1 MLAAV
6 EIGEAYGAFA
16 PVLLQETNNTVVWLR
31 PSPVVA
37 KVATRADAKLDLR
50 LEHAVGTEL
59 AALGAD
65 VASPLPG
72 AEPVEHP
79 LTRGTGP
86 SSARCTTP
94 ASLSSTD

>member
-6 EIGEAYGAFA
+6 EVGEAYGVDASA

-31 PSPVVA
+31 PSPVIA

-59 AALGAD
+59 AAVGAD
-65 VASPLPG
+65 IASPLPG
-72 AEPVEHP
+72 AV
-79 LTRGTGP
+79 
-86 SSARCTTP
+86 S
-94 ASLSSTD
+94 